1 MLNLSRLRIKLSMR
15 YRTGLLFKASLI
27 VVLINIALSNF
38 VITRVIDRNSKTTQL
53 Q

>member
-1 MLNLSRLRIKLSMR
+1 MLYRI
-15 YRTGLLFKASLI
+15 GLLFTANLI

-38 VITRVIDRNSKTTQL
+38 VITRAIGRHNKTTQL